1 MKKTFKL
8 CIAALFAAF
17 ALNSCE
23 DVPAPYNP
31 PTAGEGSGEQT
42 ETIAPAGT
50 GTAAD
55 PYNVAGILAQLDG
68 KDQNTQIGEY
78 YVKGVVIALD
88 SKNTDG
94 VANYGNMTYDIADAD
109 DSKTSVKV
117 FQSYYLNK
125 QKYTSVDQIQVG
137 DTVVVYSKWYNYMGN
152 TPETTGKGTAYLT
165 YHNGKTGE
173 GGDVTPDTPAVEPKG
188 DGTEANPYNVTAIL
202 PLIQALAADEAT
214 TEEWFVTGT
223 ITRISSVDTG
233 QYGNATYYIS
243 DVAGGEELYIFRS
256 MYLNNT
262 KFTNANAIKEGDV
275 VVIRGLFVN
284 YKGNTPETVTNKSY
298 LVSINGSTEP
308 TEPTEPDT
316 PDDPSAG
323 DIEGSLLSN
332 GGFEV
337 WSGSTPMNWKT
348 ASTAGNATLKQSTD
362 AHSGSYS
369 VEVAGSSSSNKRL
382 GYQETELAAGSY
394 TMTFYVKAATAKG
407 GSVRPGYAI
416 VTDGK
421 VSSGSDYIYG
431 SYTNDIPNTEWVK
444 VTHSFTLE
452 TALTVCPVIM
462 NAKNP
467 GANILVDDF
476 VLVKD

>member
-308 TEPTEPDT
+308 TEPTEPEEPDT
-316 PDDPSAG
+316 PDTPAVDGITVNGSVVTLC
-323 DIEGSLLSN
+323 DGSLTAGSESVTIDLNTFGYANAADVTVVESN
-332 GGFEV
+332 GCTITFD
-337 WSGSTPMNWKT
+337 SGANTTNAPKFYEKTKGVRMYANNVVSFAAEKPIATVVLHCDSYQGTNYVGNDPM
-348 ASTAGNATLKQSTD
+348 TLEIADNIFTLT
-362 AHSGSYS
+362 
-369 VEVAGSSSSNKRL
+369 N
-382 GYQETELAAGSY
+382 
-394 TMTFYVKAATAKG
+394 TFAESKG
-407 GSVRPGYAI
+407 GVQLRIQKITVTYA
-416 VTDGK
+416 
-421 VSSGSDYIYG
+421 
-431 SYTNDIPNTEWVK
+431 E
-444 VTHSFTLE
+444 
-452 TALTVCPVIM
+452 
-462 NAKNP
+462 
-467 GANILVDDF
+467 
-476 VLVKD
+476 